1 MAEPTSKGPLSY
13 LSGSLTSG
21 AFCAISVWITLKLIT
36 YYSLHPP
43 QYSQRFAQS
52 IATALKTLIIG
63 SGCVA
68 VFSSLPERDQTGC
81 LAWVNCSFAM
91 TPHDLGLLALLLS
104 PGLLLSVLLLA
115 TFAAGG

>member
-21 AFCAISVWITLKLIT
+21 VFCAISVWITLKLIT

-68 VFSSLPERDQTGC
+68 VFS
-81 LAWVNCSFAM
+81 F
-91 TPHDLGLLALLLS
+91 GLIAA
-104 PGLLLSVLLLA
+104 GLLLLFFQALFQNE
-115 TFAAGG
+115 TKPAA

>member
-1 MAEPTSKGPLSY
+1 MAETKTKGPLSY

-21 AFCAISVWITLKLIT
+21 LFCAFSVWITLKLIT

-43 QYSQRFAQS
+43 HYSQQFAQS

-68 VFSSLPERDQTGC
+68 VFSFGLI
-81 LAWVNCSFAM
+81 AA
-91 TPHDLGLLALLLS
+91 GLLMLFFQALFQNETK
-104 PGLLLSVLLLA
+104 P
-115 TFAAGG
+115 AA